1 MLEVKS
7 NDGIVEVHEMNGTE
21 ERIVNDIGAIA
32 HKVML
37 LIANQGAKTKEDV
50 YLKYGMLARKLVDY
64 IDTTVKRIDELE

>member
-21 ERIVNDIGAIA
+21 ERVVNDIGAIA

-37 LIANQGAKTKEDV
+37 LIANQGAQTKEDV
-50 YLKYGMLARKLVDY
+50 YLKYGLLARQLVDY